1 MSSIFSFL
9 GYAIGAIVFV
19 IVVFITF
26 SLLGR
31 YVFNKTR
38 VNKWII
44 LAAAIITFVAT
55 FFIPDFN
62 PIGSIA
68 IQAVL
73 MYICVISILWF
84 IDINKN
90 GYPRIKKEKKIV
102 IKSKAKPNR
111 AKKNN

>member
-1 MSSIFSFL
+1 MSNILSVL
-9 GYAIGAIVFV
+9 GYILGAIVFA
-19 IVVFITF
+19 IVVFVTF

-38 VNKWII
+38 VNKWAI
-44 LAAAIITFVAT
+44 LAVAIITFIIT

-62 PIGSIA
+62 PIGSLA
-68 IQAVL
+68 IQVVL

-84 IDINKN
+84 IDVNKN
-90 GYPRIKKEKKIV
+90 GYPKIKKEKKIV

>member
-1 MSSIFSFL
+1 MSSVLSFL
-9 GYAIGAIVFV
+9 GYIIGAIVFV

-31 YVFNKTR
+31 YVFNKVR

-44 LAAAIITFVAT
+44 LAVAIISFIAT

-62 PIGSIA
+62 FVVALA
-68 IQAVL
+68 IQVIL
-73 MYICVISILWF
+73 IYICVISILWF
-84 IDINKN
+84 IDVNKN
-90 GYPRIKKEKKIV
+90 GYPRLKKEKKIV

-111 AKKNN
+111 AKKNK